1 MLVVDAALYGFFR
14 IFGGYLKPELYLPK
28 GGITVL
34 LAWKRADD
42 LSLRG
47 FLYQNLPKTSTRS
60 KTTLKI
66 LYLFTF
72 LFLVSKSQIYVRTF
86 TTTMC
91 R

>member
-28 GGITVL
+28 GCITGL
-34 LAWKRADD
+34 FAWKRADD

-47 FLYQNLPKTSTRS
+47 FLCQNLPKTSTRS

-66 LYLFTF
+66 LYLLSCF
-72 LFLVSKSQIYVRTF
+72 
-86 TTTMC
+86 
-91 R
+91 